1 MEKKYWKIGVLILI
15 FLGLVGAG
23 TLVVYQKLP
32 AGLPAGQSSGSPVG
46 HPTGEQAELSKTET
60 AELEKPKQETEN
72 TEPKKELKKEE
83 PKRVVPTKTP
93 GKEVLKK
100 AAPKKIELKKA
111 SEAKENEV
119 SAKPPEPKTGDSPLN
134 TEPEKPS
141 MGISLADRDK
151 KIFNWSLGLLAE
163 ANMNSP
169 EACAMGTGLYT
180 LFMLPLKL
188 KIGHLSL
195 GAKALYSNDFKK
207 HHIFDAAL
215 LFRWNF
221 YDFSKI
227 KERDSGFFIQ
237 LEGGAVFGLKESEP
251 SKLFMYPLGEAA
263 FGYRFTINNFF
274 IEPYL
279 RGGYPVIWAIGISGG
294 FRI

>member
-1 MEKKYWKIGVLILI
+1 MEKNYRKIGVLILI

-32 AGLPAGQSSGSPVG
+32 AGQSSGSPVG
-46 HPTGEQAELSKTET
+46 HPIGEQAELSKAEI

-83 PKRVVPTKTP
+83 PKRAVPTKTP
-93 GKEVLKK
+93 RKEVLKK
-100 AAPKKIELKKA
+100 AEPKKIELKKA
-111 SEAKENEV
+111 SKAKENEV
-119 SAKPPEPKTGDSPLN
+119 SAKPP
-134 TEPEKPS
+134 EPEKPS

-151 KIFNWSLGLLAE
+151 KTFNWSLGLLAE

-169 EACAMGTGLYT
+169 KACAMGTGLYT

-227 KERDSGFFIQ
+227 KKRDSGFFIQ

-251 SKLFMYPLGEAA
+251 SKLFMYALGEAA

-294 FRI
+294 IRI

>member
-1 MEKKYWKIGVLILI
+1 MEKNYRKIGVLILI

-23 TLVVYQKLP
+23 TLAVYQKLKVPLGQP
-32 AGLPAGQSSGSPVG
+32 AKV
-46 HPTGEQAELSKTET
+46 QAELSKAET
-60 AELEKPKQETEN
+60 AEPEKPKQESEN

-100 AAPKKIELKKA
+100 AEPKKIELKKA
-111 SEAKENEV
+111 SKAKENEV
-119 SAKPPEPKTGDSPLN
+119 SA
-134 TEPEKPS
+134 KPS

-151 KIFNWSLGLLAE
+151 KTFNWSLGLLAE

-251 SKLFMYPLGEAA
+251 SKLFMYALGEAA

-294 FRI
+294 IRI

>member
-1 MEKKYWKIGVLILI
+1 MEKNYWKIGVLILI

-23 TLVVYQKLP
+23 TLVVYQK
-32 AGLPAGQSSGSPVG
+32 LPAGQSSGSPVG

-93 GKEVLKK
+93 GKEVPKK
-100 AAPKKIELKKA
+100 AEPKKIELKKA
-111 SEAKENEV
+111 SKEKENEV
-119 SAKPPEPKTGDSPLN
+119 PA
-134 TEPEKPS
+134 KPS

-169 EACAMGTGLYT
+169 DGYAIGTGLYT

-251 SKLFMYPLGEAA
+251 SKLFMYALGEAA

>member
-1 MEKKYWKIGVLILI
+1 MCYNIDIMEKGHWKIVVLVLI

-23 TLVVYQKLP
+23 TLAIYQKLKLP
-32 AGLPAGQSSGSPVG
+32 AGLPD
-46 HPTGEQAELSKTET
+46 GEQAELSKIET
-60 AELEKPKQETEN
+60 AELEKPKQESEN

-100 AAPKKIELKKA
+100 AEPKKIELKKA
-111 SEAKENEV
+111 SEEKESEV
-119 SAKPPEPKTGDSPLN
+119 SVKPPEH
-134 TEPEKPS
+134 EKPS

-251 SKLFMYPLGEAA
+251 SKLFMYALGEAA

>member
-32 AGLPAGQSSGSPVG
+32 AGQSSGSPVG
-46 HPTGEQAELSKTET
+46 HPAGEQAELSKTET

-93 GKEVLKK
+93 GKAE
-100 AAPKKIELKKA
+100 PKKIELKKA
-111 SEAKENEV
+111 SKAKENEV
-119 SAKPPEPKTGDSPLN
+119 SAKPP
-134 TEPEKPS
+134 EPEKPS

-151 KIFNWSLGLLAE
+151 KTFNWSLGLLAE

-251 SKLFMYPLGEAA
+251 SKLFMYALGEAA

>member
-1 MEKKYWKIGVLILI
+1 MEKNYWKIGVLILI
-15 FLGLVGAG
+15 FFGLVVAG
-23 TLVVYQKLP
+23 TLAVQKLKVPLGQP
-32 AGLPAGQSSGSPVG
+32 AKA
-46 HPTGEQAELSKTET
+46 QAELSKTET

-83 PKRVVPTKTP
+83 PKRVVP
-93 GKEVLKK
+93 KK
-100 AAPKKIELKKA
+100 ELKKA
-111 SEAKENEV
+111 SKAKENEV
-119 SAKPPEPKTGDSPLN
+119 SA
-134 TEPEKPS
+134 KPS

-188 KIGHLSL
+188 KIGYLSL
-195 GAKALYSNDFKK
+195 GARTLYSNDFKK

-251 SKLFMYPLGEAA
+251 SKLFMYALGEAA
-263 FGYRFTINNFF
+263 FGYRFTIKNFF

>member
-1 MEKKYWKIGVLILI
+1 MLVLI

-23 TLVVYQKLP
+23 TLAVYQKLKLP
-32 AGLPAGQSSGSPVG
+32 AGLPLGQPAKV
-46 HPTGEQAELSKTET
+46 QAELSKTET
-60 AELEKPKQETEN
+60 SELEKPKQETEN

-83 PKRVVPTKTP
+83 PKRVVP
-93 GKEVLKK
+93 KK
-100 AAPKKIELKKA
+100 ELKKA
-111 SEAKENEV
+111 SKAKENEV
-119 SAKPPEPKTGDSPLN
+119 SAKPPEPKTEDSPLN

-151 KIFNWSLGLLAE
+151 KTFNWSLGLLAE

-237 LEGGAVFGLKESEP
+237 LEGGAVFGLKEKRET
-251 SKLFMYPLGEAA
+251 SKLFMYALGEAA

>member
-1 MEKKYWKIGVLILI
+1 MEKNYWKLGVLILI
-15 FLGLVGAG
+15 FLGLVVAG
-23 TLVVYQKLP
+23 TLAVYQKLKVPLGQP
-32 AGLPAGQSSGSPVG
+32 AKV
-46 HPTGEQAELSKTET
+46 QAELSKAET
-60 AELEKPKQETEN
+60 AEPEKPKQESEN
-72 TEPKKELKKEE
+72 TEPKKELKKVS
-83 PKRVVPTKTP
+83 K
-93 GKEVLKK
+93 
-100 AAPKKIELKKA
+100 
-111 SEAKENEV
+111 AKENEV
-119 SAKPPEPKTGDSPLN
+119 SAKPPESKTEDSPLN

-141 MGISLADRDK
+141 IGISLADRDK
-151 KIFNWSLGLLAE
+151 KTFNWSLGLLAE

-251 SKLFMYPLGEAA
+251 SKLFMYALGEAA
-263 FGYRFTINNFF
+263 FGCRFTINNFF

>member
-1 MEKKYWKIGVLILI
+1 MEKGHWKIVVLVLI

-23 TLVVYQKLP
+23 TLAVYQKLKVPLGQP
-32 AGLPAGQSSGSPVG
+32 AKA
-46 HPTGEQAELSKTET
+46 QAELSKTET
-60 AELEKPKQETEN
+60 AEPEKPKQESEN

-83 PKRVVPTKTP
+83 PKRVVP
-93 GKEVLKK
+93 KK
-100 AAPKKIELKKA
+100 ELKKA
-111 SEAKENEV
+111 SKAKDNEV
-119 SAKPPEPKTGDSPLN
+119 PA
-134 TEPEKPS
+134 KPS

-151 KIFNWSLGLLAE
+151 KTFNWSLGLLAE

-169 EACAMGTGLYT
+169 DGYAIGTGLYT

-195 GAKALYSNDFKK
+195 GAKALYSYNFKK

-237 LEGGAVFGLKESEP
+237 LEGGAVFGLKEREP
-251 SKLFMYPLGEAA
+251 SKLFMYALGEAA
-263 FGYRFTINNFF
+263 FGYCFTINNFF

>member
-1 MEKKYWKIGVLILI
+1 MEKKYWKAGVLILI

-23 TLVVYQKLP
+23 TLVVYQK
-32 AGLPAGQSSGSPVG
+32 LPAGQSSGSPVG

-60 AELEKPKQETEN
+60 AELEKPKQEIEN

-100 AAPKKIELKKA
+100 AAPKMIELKKA
-111 SEAKENEV
+111 SEEKESEV
-119 SAKPPEPKTGDSPLN
+119 PA
-134 TEPEKPS
+134 KPS

-169 EACAMGTGLYT
+169 DGYAIGTGLYT

-195 GAKALYSNDFKK
+195 GARTLYSNDFKK

-221 YDFSKI
+221 YDFLKI
-227 KERDSGFFIQ
+227 KKRDSGFFIQ

-251 SKLFMYPLGEAA
+251 SKLFMYALGEAA

>member
-1 MEKKYWKIGVLILI
+1 MEKGHWKIVVLVLI
-15 FLGLVGAG
+15 FLGLIGAG
-23 TLVVYQKLP
+23 TLAVYQKLKVP
-32 AGLPAGQSSGSPVG
+32 LG
-46 HPTGEQAELSKTET
+46 HPDGEQAELSKIET
-60 AELEKPKQETEN
+60 SEPEKSKQESEN

-83 PKRVVPTKTP
+83 PKRAVPTKTP
-93 GKEVLKK
+93 RKE
-100 AAPKKIELKKA
+100 APKKEPKKV
-111 SEAKENEV
+111 SVAKESEV
-119 SAKPPEPKTGDSPLN
+119 SAKPPEPKTEDSPLN

-151 KIFNWSLGLLAE
+151 KTFNWSLGLLAE

-169 EACAMGTGLYT
+169 DGYAMGAGLYT
-180 LFMLPLKL
+180 LFMLPSKL
-188 KIGHLSL
+188 KIGRLSL

-251 SKLFMYPLGEAA
+251 SKLFMYALGEAA

>member
-1 MEKKYWKIGVLILI
+1 MEKKYWKLGVLILI

-23 TLVVYQKLP
+23 TLAVYQKLKVPLGQP
-32 AGLPAGQSSGSPVG
+32 AKV
-46 HPTGEQAELSKTET
+46 QAELSKTET

-72 TEPKKELKKEE
+72 TEPKKELKK
-83 PKRVVPTKTP
+83 
-93 GKEVLKK
+93 
-100 AAPKKIELKKA
+100 A
-111 SEAKENEV
+111 SKAKENEV
-119 SAKPPEPKTGDSPLN
+119 SAKPPEP
-134 TEPEKPS
+134 S

-151 KIFNWSLGLLAE
+151 KTFNWSLGLLAE

-169 EACAMGTGLYT
+169 DGYAMGAGLYT

-188 KIGHLSL
+188 KIGYLSL
-195 GAKALYSNDFKK
+195 GARTLYSNDFKK

-237 LEGGAVFGLKESEP
+237 LEGGVVFGLKEKRET
-251 SKLFMYPLGEAA
+251 SKLFMYALGEAA

-294 FRI
+294 YRI

>member
-1 MEKKYWKIGVLILI
+1 MEKNYRKLGVLILI

-23 TLVVYQKLP
+23 TLAVYQKLKVPLGQP
-32 AGLPAGQSSGSPVG
+32 AKA
-46 HPTGEQAELSKTET
+46 QAELSKTET

-83 PKRVVPTKTP
+83 PKRVVPIKTP
-93 GKEVLKK
+93 RKEVPKK
-100 AAPKKIELKKA
+100 AEPKKIEPKKA
-111 SEAKENEV
+111 SKEKESEV
-119 SAKPPEPKTGDSPLN
+119 SADHVQPAEP
-134 TEPEKPS
+134 PEKPS

-151 KIFNWSLGLLAE
+151 KTFNWSLGLLAE

-169 EACAMGTGLYT
+169 EACAMGAGLYT

-195 GAKALYSNDFKK
+195 GAKALYSYDFKK

-251 SKLFMYPLGEAA
+251 SKLFMYALGEAA

-294 FRI
+294 YRI

>member
-1 MEKKYWKIGVLILI
+1 MEKGHWKIVVLVLI
-15 FLGLVGAG
+15 FLGLIGAG
-23 TLVVYQKLP
+23 TLAVYQKLKV
-32 AGLPAGQSSGSPVG
+32 PAGQSSGSPVG
-46 HPTGEQAELSKTET
+46 HPDGEQAELSKIET
-60 AELEKPKQETEN
+60 SEPEKPKQESEN

-83 PKRVVPTKTP
+83 PKRAVPTKTP
-93 GKEVLKK
+93 RKEASKK
-100 AAPKKIELKKA
+100 EPKKVSA
-111 SEAKENEV
+111 AKESEV
-119 SAKPPEPKTGDSPLN
+119 SAKPPEPKTEDSPLN

-151 KIFNWSLGLLAE
+151 KTFNWSLGLLAE

-169 EACAMGTGLYT
+169 DGYAMGAGLYT
-180 LFMLPLKL
+180 LFMLPSKL
-188 KIGHLSL
+188 KIGRLFL

-227 KERDSGFFIQ
+227 KKRDSGFFIQ
-237 LEGGAVFGLKESEP
+237 LEGGAVFGLKENEP
-251 SKLFMYPLGEAA
+251 SKLFMYALGEAA

>member
-1 MEKKYWKIGVLILI
+1 M
-15 FLGLVGAG
+15 
-23 TLVVYQKLP
+23 YQKLKVPLGQP
-32 AGLPAGQSSGSPVG
+32 AKV
-46 HPTGEQAELSKTET
+46 QAELSKTET
-60 AELEKPKQETEN
+60 SEPEKPKQETEN

-100 AAPKKIELKKA
+100 AEPKKIELKKA
-111 SEAKENEV
+111 SEEKESEV
-119 SAKPPEPKTGDSPLN
+119 SVKPPEH
-134 TEPEKPS
+134 EKPS

-151 KIFNWSLGLLAE
+151 KTFNWSLGLLAE

-251 SKLFMYPLGEAA
+251 SKLFMYALGEAA

>member
-1 MEKKYWKIGVLILI
+1 MEKNYWKIGVLIII

-23 TLVVYQKLP
+23 TIAIYQKLKLP
-32 AGLPAGQSSGSPVG
+32 AGLPD
-46 HPTGEQAELSKTET
+46 GEQAELSKIET
-60 AELEKPKQETEN
+60 AELEKPKQESEN

-93 GKEVLKK
+93 GKEVPKK
-100 AAPKKIELKKA
+100 AEPKTIELKKV
-111 SEAKENEV
+111 SEAKESTV
-119 SAKPPEPKTGDSPLN
+119 PADHVQPA
-134 TEPEKPS
+134 EKPS
-141 MGISLADRDK
+141 MGISLADKDK
-151 KIFNWSLGLLAE
+151 KTFNWSLGLLAE
-163 ANMNSP
+163 SNMNSP

-237 LEGGAVFGLKESEP
+237 LEGGAVFGLKEKRET
-251 SKLFMYPLGEAA
+251 SKLFMYALGEAA

-294 FRI
+294 YRI

>member
-1 MEKKYWKIGVLILI
+1 MEKKYWKLGVLILI

-23 TLVVYQKLP
+23 TLVVYHK
-32 AGLPAGQSSGSPVG
+32 LPAGQSSGSPVG
-46 HPTGEQAELSKTET
+46 HPAGEQAELSKTET

-83 PKRVVPTKTP
+83 PKRVVPKKETP
-93 GKEVLKK
+93 RKEVLKK
-100 AAPKKIELKKA
+100 AETKKIELKKA
-111 SEAKENEV
+111 SEEKESEV
-119 SAKPPEPKTGDSPLN
+119 SAKPPESKTEDSPLN
-134 TEPEKPS
+134 TDPEKPS

-151 KIFNWSLGLLAE
+151 KTFNWSLGLLAE

-169 EACAMGTGLYT
+169 DGYAMGTGLYT

-251 SKLFMYPLGEAA
+251 SKLFMYALGEAA

>member
-1 MEKKYWKIGVLILI
+1 MEKKYWKAGVLILI

-32 AGLPAGQSSGSPVG
+32 AGQSSGSPVG
-46 HPTGEQAELSKTET
+46 HPTGEQAELSKIET
-60 AELEKPKQETEN
+60 AELEKPKQENEN

-93 GKEVLKK
+93 RKEVPKK

-111 SEAKENEV
+111 SKAKENEV
-119 SAKPPEPKTGDSPLN
+119 SADHVQPAEP
-134 TEPEKPS
+134 PEKPS

-151 KIFNWSLGLLAE
+151 KTFNWSLGLLAE

-169 EACAMGTGLYT
+169 DGYAMGTGLYT

-195 GAKALYSNDFKK
+195 GARTLYSNDFKK

-237 LEGGAVFGLKESEP
+237 LEGGAVFGLKEREP
-251 SKLFMYPLGEAA
+251 SKLFMYALGEAA

>member
-1 MEKKYWKIGVLILI
+1 MEKNYRKLGVLILI

-23 TLVVYQKLP
+23 TLAVYQKLKLP
-32 AGLPAGQSSGSPVG
+32 AGLPLGQPAKA
-46 HPTGEQAELSKTET
+46 QAELSKTET

-72 TEPKKELKKEE
+72 TEPKKEE
-83 PKRVVPTKTP
+83 PKRVVP
-93 GKEVLKK
+93 KK
-100 AAPKKIELKKA
+100 ELKKA
-111 SEAKENEV
+111 SKAKENEV
-119 SAKPPEPKTGDSPLN
+119 SAKPPEPKTEDSPLN

-188 KIGHLSL
+188 KIGHLSF

-237 LEGGAVFGLKESEP
+237 LEGGAVFGLKEREP
-251 SKLFMYPLGEAA
+251 SKLFMYALGEAA

>member
-1 MEKKYWKIGVLILI
+1 MEKNYRKLGVLILI
-15 FLGLVGAG
+15 FLGLVGTG
-23 TLVVYQKLP
+23 TLAVYQKIKVPLGQP
-32 AGLPAGQSSGSPVG
+32 AKV
-46 HPTGEQAELSKTET
+46 QAELSKTET

-83 PKRVVPTKTP
+83 PKT
-93 GKEVLKK
+93 E
-100 AAPKKIELKKA
+100 
-111 SEAKENEV
+111 
-119 SAKPPEPKTGDSPLN
+119 DSPLN

-141 MGISLADRDK
+141 IGISLADRDK

-237 LEGGAVFGLKESEP
+237 LEGGAVFGLKEREP
-251 SKLFMYPLGEAA
+251 SKLFMYALGEAA

>member
-1 MEKKYWKIGVLILI
+1 MEKNYRKLGVLILI

-23 TLVVYQKLP
+23 TLAVYQKLKVPLGQP
-32 AGLPAGQSSGSPVG
+32 AKA
-46 HPTGEQAELSKTET
+46 QAELSKTET
-60 AELEKPKQETEN
+60 AELEKPKQESEN

-93 GKEVLKK
+93 GKEVPKK
-100 AAPKKIELKKA
+100 AEPKKIELKKVSA
-111 SEAKENEV
+111 AKENEV
-119 SAKPPEPKTGDSPLN
+119 SA
-134 TEPEKPS
+134 KPS

-151 KIFNWSLGLLAE
+151 KTFNWSLGLLAE

-180 LFMLPLKL
+180 LFILPLKL

-237 LEGGAVFGLKESEP
+237 LEGGAVFGLKEREP
-251 SKLFMYPLGEAA
+251 SKLFMYALGEAA

>member
-1 MEKKYWKIGVLILI
+1 MEKGHWKIVVLVLI
-15 FLGLVGAG
+15 FLGLIGAG
-23 TLVVYQKLP
+23 TLAVYQMLKVPL
-32 AGLPAGQSSGSPVG
+32 G
-46 HPTGEQAELSKTET
+46 HPDGEQAELSKIET
-60 AELEKPKQETEN
+60 SEPEKSKQESEN

-83 PKRVVPTKTP
+83 PKRAVPTKTP
-93 GKEVLKK
+93 RKE
-100 AAPKKIELKKA
+100 APKKEPKKV
-111 SEAKENEV
+111 SVAKESEV
-119 SAKPPEPKTGDSPLN
+119 SAKPPELKTEDSPLN

-151 KIFNWSLGLLAE
+151 KTFNWSLGLLAE

-169 EACAMGTGLYT
+169 DGYAMGAGLYT
-180 LFMLPLKL
+180 LFMLPSKL
-188 KIGHLSL
+188 KIGRLSL

-221 YDFSKI
+221 YDFLKI
-227 KERDSGFFIQ
+227 KKRDSGFFIQ

-251 SKLFMYPLGEAA
+251 SKLFMYALGEAA

>member
-1 MEKKYWKIGVLILI
+1 MEKNYWKIGVLILI
-15 FLGLVGAG
+15 FFGLVVAG
-23 TLVVYQKLP
+23 TLAVQKLKVPLGQP
-32 AGLPAGQSSGSPVG
+32 AKA
-46 HPTGEQAELSKTET
+46 QAELSKTET

-72 TEPKKELKKEE
+72 TEPKKELKK
-83 PKRVVPTKTP
+83 
-93 GKEVLKK
+93 
-100 AAPKKIELKKA
+100 A
-111 SEAKENEV
+111 SKAKENEV
-119 SAKPPEPKTGDSPLN
+119 SA
-134 TEPEKPS
+134 KPS

-188 KIGHLSL
+188 KIGYLSL
-195 GAKALYSNDFKK
+195 GTRTLYSNDFKK

-251 SKLFMYPLGEAA
+251 SKLFMYALGEAA

>member
-1 MEKKYWKIGVLILI
+1 MEKNYWKLGVLILI
-15 FLGLVGAG
+15 FLGLVVAG
-23 TLVVYQKLP
+23 TLAVYQKLKVPLGQP
-32 AGLPAGQSSGSPVG
+32 AKV
-46 HPTGEQAELSKTET
+46 QAELSKAET
-60 AELEKPKQETEN
+60 AEPEKPKQESEN

-100 AAPKKIELKKA
+100 AEPKKELKKV
-111 SEAKENEV
+111 SKAKENEV
-119 SAKPPEPKTGDSPLN
+119 SAKPPESKTEDSPLN

-141 MGISLADRDK
+141 IGISLADRNK
-151 KIFNWSLGLLAE
+151 KTFNWSLGLLAE

-195 GAKALYSNDFKK
+195 GAKSLYSNDFKK

-221 YDFSKI
+221 YDFSRI

-237 LEGGAVFGLKESEP
+237 LEGGAVFGLKEREP
-251 SKLFMYPLGEAA
+251 SKLFMYALGEAA

>member
-1 MEKKYWKIGVLILI
+1 MGLTIFIDVLYIDILEKGHRKIVVLVLI
-15 FLGLVGAG
+15 FLGLIGAG
-23 TLVVYQKLP
+23 TLAVYQKLKVP
-32 AGLPAGQSSGSPVG
+32 LG
-46 HPTGEQAELSKTET
+46 HPDGEQAELSKIET
-60 AELEKPKQETEN
+60 SEPEKSKQESEN

-83 PKRVVPTKTP
+83 PKRAVPTKTP
-93 GKEVLKK
+93 RKE
-100 AAPKKIELKKA
+100 APKKEPKKV
-111 SEAKENEV
+111 SVAKESEV
-119 SAKPPEPKTGDSPLN
+119 SAKPPELKTEDSPLN
-134 TEPEKPS
+134 TEPEKPL

-151 KIFNWSLGLLAE
+151 KTFNWSLGLLAE

-169 EACAMGTGLYT
+169 DGYAMGAGLYT

-195 GAKALYSNDFKK
+195 GARTLYSNDFKK

-227 KERDSGFFIQ
+227 KKRDSGFFIQ
-237 LEGGAVFGLKESEP
+237 LEGGAVFGLKENEP
-251 SKLFMYPLGEAA
+251 SKLFMYALGEAA

>member
-1 MEKKYWKIGVLILI
+1 MEKNYWKIGVLIII

-23 TLVVYQKLP
+23 TLAIYQKLK
-32 AGLPAGQSSGSPVG
+32 LPAGQSSGSPVG
-46 HPTGEQAELSKTET
+46 HPTGEQVELSKTET
-60 AELEKPKQETEN
+60 AELEKPKQEIEN

-100 AAPKKIELKKA
+100 AAPKMIELKKV
-111 SEAKENEV
+111 SKAKENEV
-119 SAKPPEPKTGDSPLN
+119 SA
-134 TEPEKPS
+134 KPS

-151 KIFNWSLGLLAE
+151 KTFNWSLGLLAE

-169 EACAMGTGLYT
+169 DGYAMGTGLYT

-251 SKLFMYPLGEAA
+251 SKLFMYALGEAA

>member
-1 MEKKYWKIGVLILI
+1 MEKNYWKIGVLILI
-15 FLGLVGAG
+15 FFGLVVAG
-23 TLVVYQKLP
+23 TLAVQKLKVPLGQP
-32 AGLPAGQSSGSPVG
+32 AKA
-46 HPTGEQAELSKTET
+46 QAEPSKKET
-60 AELEKPKQETEN
+60 AEPEKPKQESEN

-83 PKRVVPTKTP
+83 PKRAVPTKTP
-93 GKEVLKK
+93 RKE
-100 AAPKKIELKKA
+100 APKKVSK
-111 SEAKENEV
+111 AKENEV
-119 SAKPPEPKTGDSPLN
+119 SA
-134 TEPEKPS
+134 KPS

-151 KIFNWSLGLLAE
+151 KTFNWSLGLLAE

-237 LEGGAVFGLKESEP
+237 LEGGAVFGLKEREP
-251 SKLFMYPLGEAA
+251 SKLFMYALGEAA

-294 FRI
+294 IRI

>member
-1 MEKKYWKIGVLILI
+1 MGLTIFIDVLYIDIMEKGHWKIVVLVLI
-15 FLGLVGAG
+15 FLGLIGAG
-23 TLVVYQKLP
+23 TLAVYQMLTVP
-32 AGLPAGQSSGSPVG
+32 LG
-46 HPTGEQAELSKTET
+46 HPDGEQAELSKIET
-60 AELEKPKQETEN
+60 SEPEKSKQESEN
-72 TEPKKELKKEE
+72 TEPKKE
-83 PKRVVPTKTP
+83 
-93 GKEVLKK
+93 
-100 AAPKKIELKKA
+100 PKKV
-111 SEAKENEV
+111 SVAKESEV
-119 SAKPPEPKTGDSPLN
+119 SAKPPELKTEDSPLN

-151 KIFNWSLGLLAE
+151 KTFNWSLGLLAE

-169 EACAMGTGLYT
+169 DGYAMGAGLYT

-227 KERDSGFFIQ
+227 KKRDSGFFIQ
-237 LEGGAVFGLKESEP
+237 LEGGAVFGLKENEP
-251 SKLFMYPLGEAA
+251 SKLFMYALGEAA

>member
-1 MEKKYWKIGVLILI
+1 MTIFSLMCYNIDIMEKGHWKIVVLVLI

-23 TLVVYQKLP
+23 TLAIYQKLKLP
-32 AGLPAGQSSGSPVG
+32 AGLPAGQPAKA
-46 HPTGEQAELSKTET
+46 QAELSKIET
-60 AELEKPKQETEN
+60 AELEKPKQESEN

-83 PKRVVPTKTP
+83 PKRAVPTKTP
-93 GKEVLKK
+93 RKE
-100 AAPKKIELKKA
+100 APKKEPKVSA
-111 SEAKENEV
+111 AKESEV
-119 SAKPPEPKTGDSPLN
+119 SAKPP
-134 TEPEKPS
+134 EPEKPS

-151 KIFNWSLGLLAE
+151 KTFNWSLGLLAE

-169 EACAMGTGLYT
+169 DGYAMGTGLYT

-195 GAKALYSNDFKK
+195 GARTLYSNDFKK

-251 SKLFMYPLGEAA
+251 SKLFMYALGEAA

>member
-1 MEKKYWKIGVLILI
+1 
-15 FLGLVGAG
+15 
-23 TLVVYQKLP
+23 
-32 AGLPAGQSSGSPVG
+32 
-46 HPTGEQAELSKTET
+46 
-60 AELEKPKQETEN
+60 
-72 TEPKKELKKEE
+72 
-83 PKRVVPTKTP
+83 
-93 GKEVLKK
+93 
-100 AAPKKIELKKA
+100 
-111 SEAKENEV
+111 
-119 SAKPPEPKTGDSPLN
+119 
-134 TEPEKPS
+134 

-151 KIFNWSLGLLAE
+151 KTFNWSLGLLAE

-169 EACAMGTGLYT
+169 DGYAMGTGLYT

-215 LFRWNF
+215 LFHWNF

-227 KERDSGFFIQ
+227 KKRDSGFFIQ
-237 LEGGAVFGLKESEP
+237 LEGGAVFGLKEREP
-251 SKLFMYPLGEAA
+251 SKLFMYALGEAA
-263 FGYRFTINNFF
+263 FGYRFTINNFY

>member
-1 MEKKYWKIGVLILI
+1 MEKNYWKIGVLILI
-15 FLGLVGAG
+15 FFGLVVAG
-23 TLVVYQKLP
+23 TLAVQKLKVPLGQP
-32 AGLPAGQSSGSPVG
+32 AKA
-46 HPTGEQAELSKTET
+46 QAELSKTET

-93 GKEVLKK
+93 GKAE
-100 AAPKKIELKKA
+100 PKKIELKKT
-111 SEAKENEV
+111 SKEKESDV
-119 SAKPPEPKTGDSPLN
+119 SAKPP
-134 TEPEKPS
+134 EPEKPS

-188 KIGHLSL
+188 KIGYLSL
-195 GAKALYSNDFKK
+195 GARTLYSNDFKK

-251 SKLFMYPLGEAA
+251 SKLFMYALGEAA
-263 FGYRFTINNFF
+263 FDYRFTINNFF

-294 FRI
+294 YRI

>member
-1 MEKKYWKIGVLILI
+1 
-15 FLGLVGAG
+15 
-23 TLVVYQKLP
+23 
-32 AGLPAGQSSGSPVG
+32 
-46 HPTGEQAELSKTET
+46 
-60 AELEKPKQETEN
+60 
-72 TEPKKELKKEE
+72 
-83 PKRVVPTKTP
+83 
-93 GKEVLKK
+93 
-100 AAPKKIELKKA
+100 
-111 SEAKENEV
+111 
-119 SAKPPEPKTGDSPLN
+119 
-134 TEPEKPS
+134 
-141 MGISLADRDK
+141 
-151 KIFNWSLGLLAE
+151 
-163 ANMNSP
+163 
-169 EACAMGTGLYT
+169 
-180 LFMLPLKL
+180 MLPLKL

-195 GAKALYSNDFKK
+195 GAKALYSYDFKK

-251 SKLFMYPLGEAA
+251 SKLFMYALGEAA

>member
-1 MEKKYWKIGVLILI
+1 MEKNYWKIGVLILI

-23 TLVVYQKLP
+23 TLAVYQKLKAPLGQP
-32 AGLPAGQSSGSPVG
+32 AKV
-46 HPTGEQAELSKTET
+46 QAELSKTET
-60 AELEKPKQETEN
+60 SEPEKPKQESEN

-207 HHIFDAAL
+207 HHIFDATL

-237 LEGGAVFGLKESEP
+237 LEGGAVFGLKEIFLSEKV
-251 SKLFMYPLGEAA
+251 S
-263 FGYRFTINNFF
+263 
-274 IEPYL
+274 
-279 RGGYPVIWAIGISGG
+279 
-294 FRI
+294 

>member
-1 MEKKYWKIGVLILI
+1 MEKKYWKAGVLILI
-15 FLGLVGAG
+15 FLGLIGAG
-23 TLVVYQKLP
+23 TLAIYQKLP

-46 HPTGEQAELSKTET
+46 HPTGEQAELSKMET

-72 TEPKKELKKEE
+72 TESKKELKKEE

-100 AAPKKIELKKA
+100 AEPKKIELKKA
-111 SEAKENEV
+111 SKAKESEV
-119 SAKPPEPKTGDSPLN
+119 SAKT
-134 TEPEKPS
+134 S

-151 KIFNWSLGLLAE
+151 KTFNWSLGLLAE

-169 EACAMGTGLYT
+169 DGYAMGTGLYT

-195 GAKALYSNDFKK
+195 GARTLYSNDFKK

-221 YDFSKI
+221 YDFLKI
-227 KERDSGFFIQ
+227 KKRDSGFFIQ
-237 LEGGAVFGLKESEP
+237 LEGGAVFGLKENEP
-251 SKLFMYPLGEAA
+251 SKLFMYALGEAA

>member
-1 MEKKYWKIGVLILI
+1 MEKKYWKIVVLILI

-32 AGLPAGQSSGSPVG
+32 AGQSLGSPVG
-46 HPTGEQAELSKTET
+46 HPAGEQAEPSKTET
-60 AELEKPKQETEN
+60 AEPEKPKQESEN
-72 TEPKKELKKEE
+72 TELKKELKKEE

-93 GKEVLKK
+93 GKEVPKK

-111 SEAKENEV
+111 SKAKENEV
-119 SAKPPEPKTGDSPLN
+119 SADHVQPAEP
-134 TEPEKPS
+134 PEKPS
-141 MGISLADRDK
+141 IGISLADRDK
-151 KIFNWSLGLLAE
+151 KTFNWSLGLLAE

-169 EACAMGTGLYT
+169 DGYAMGTGLYT
-180 LFMLPLKL
+180 LFMLPLRL

-251 SKLFMYPLGEAA
+251 SKLFMYALGEAA

>member
-1 MEKKYWKIGVLILI
+1 MIN
-15 FLGLVGAG
+15 LGLTIFSFMHYNILYGEKLLEDRCIDSHFFGLAGAG
-23 TLVVYQKLP
+23 TLAIYQKLP
-32 AGLPAGQSSGSPVG
+32 ARQSSGSPVG
-46 HPTGEQAELSKTET
+46 HPAGEQAELSKTET
-60 AELEKPKQETEN
+60 AELEKTKQESEN

-93 GKEVLKK
+93 GKEVPKK

-111 SEAKENEV
+111 SKAKESEV
-119 SAKPPEPKTGDSPLN
+119 SAEP
-134 TEPEKPS
+134 PEKPS

-151 KIFNWSLGLLAE
+151 KTFNWSLGLLAE

-169 EACAMGTGLYT
+169 DGYAMGAGLYT

-221 YDFSKI
+221 YDFLKI
-227 KERDSGFFIQ
+227 KKRDSGFFIQ

-251 SKLFMYPLGEAA
+251 SKLFMYALGEAA

>member
-1 MEKKYWKIGVLILI
+1 MGLTIFIDVLYIDIMEKGHRKIVVLVLI
-15 FLGLVGAG
+15 FLGLIGAG
-23 TLVVYQKLP
+23 TLAVYQKLKVP
-32 AGLPAGQSSGSPVG
+32 LG
-46 HPTGEQAELSKTET
+46 HPDGEQAELSKIET
-60 AELEKPKQETEN
+60 SEPEKSKQESEN

-83 PKRVVPTKTP
+83 PKRAVPTKTP
-93 GKEVLKK
+93 RKE
-100 AAPKKIELKKA
+100 APKKEPKKV
-111 SEAKENEV
+111 SVAKESEV
-119 SAKPPEPKTGDSPLN
+119 SAKPPEPKTEDSPLN

-151 KIFNWSLGLLAE
+151 KTFNWSLGLLAE

-169 EACAMGTGLYT
+169 DGYAMGAGLYT

-227 KERDSGFFIQ
+227 KKRDSGFFIQ
-237 LEGGAVFGLKESEP
+237 LEGGAVFGLKENEP
-251 SKLFMYPLGEAA
+251 SKLFMYVLGEAA